1 MCQINCPNPAT
12 HLVHAADR
20 SGISL
25 DACGQHLGQAV
36 EAVTA
41 MATPGVEV
49 RATQMGKAL
58 S

>member
-1 MCQINCPNPAT
+1 MCQINCSRPAT

-20 SGISL
+20 SGVSL

-41 MATPGVEV
+41 MATPGVEI
-49 RATQMGKAL
+49 RTTQMGKAL